1 MPLPKN
7 LLTIYGR
14 NALIEALEN
23 DDLSIYA
30 LHLATTNKKSNK
42 LDKIISLAKK
52 RDIDIKYHSREK
64 LSFISKNKKQD
75 QGVALDITLNSL
87 KDINFLDNLQEY
99 RVLALDSIT
108 NPQNLG
114 MIIRSATAGN
124 IDAII
129 LQKKST
135 ASLVSP
141 LTIKASVGTIFKLP
155 IIYVDSLYKTLK
167 VLQSKNGKILT
178 LDLNAK
184 EDINNIDL
192 PQKLI
197 FVLGNETD
205 GVSKE
210 INALANK
217 KIKIFMNRGVES
229 LNVAA
234 TGTLLSFLPR

>member
-1 MPLPKN
+1 MLPKN

-14 NALIEALEN
+14 NAVLEALEN
-23 DDLSIYA
+23 RELSIYA
-30 LHLATTNKKSNK
+30 LHLASSNKKSEK
-42 LDKIISLAKK
+42 IEKIISLANK
-52 RDIDIKYHSREK
+52 RDIEIKYHSREK

-87 KDINFLDNLQEY
+87 KDLSFLEQLNSY
-99 RVLALDSIT
+99 RVLALDGIT

-129 LQKKST
+129 LQKKAT

-155 IIYVDSLYKTLK
+155 IIYVDSLYKSLK
-167 VLQSKNGKILT
+167 ILQNQSAKILT
-178 LDLNAK
+178 LDLSAQ
-184 EDINNIDL
+184 EDIFNINL
-192 PQKLI
+192 PTKTI
-197 FVLGNETD
+197 FVLGNETS

-210 INALANK
+210 ITMLSDK
-217 KIKIFMNRGVES
+217 RIKIFMNRDVES

-234 TGTLLSFLPR
+234 TGTLLSFLKR